1 MMDITLGQIVHS
13 KAGRDKGQ
21 YFIVV
26 GIVDDNYVYIA
37 DGNLRKISNPK
48 KKKIMHLVF
57 HDKIAATVQT
67 KLKENFPVIDS
78 ELRNNL
84 QSMGLL

>member
-1 MMDITLGQIVHS
+1 MVGITLGQIVHS

-37 DGNLRKISNPK
+37 DGNLRKIASPK

-57 HDKIAATVQT
+57 HDKIAHTIQA
-67 KLKENFPVIDS
+67 KLKENSPIIDS